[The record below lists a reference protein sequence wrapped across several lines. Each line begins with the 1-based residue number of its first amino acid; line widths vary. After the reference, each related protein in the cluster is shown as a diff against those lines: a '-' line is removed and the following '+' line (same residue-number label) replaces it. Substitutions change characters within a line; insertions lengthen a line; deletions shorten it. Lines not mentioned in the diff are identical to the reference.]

1 MVVAPKSKQNRV
13 IVFDTHSQLFMQQ
26 GNISLIFILRTM
38 ALVLFSLNKIVGSL
52 FHSLVTD
59 GINHATQ
66 DTSTRTVRLYI
77 MRDSINHLN
86 FLSYHFLTYGSERK
100 FYF

>member
-13 IVFDTHSQLFMQQ
+13 TAYDTHSQLFIQQ

-38 ALVLFSLNKIVGSL
+38 ASVTFSLNKIVGSL
-52 FHSLVTD
+52 LHSLVTD

>member
-13 IVFDTHSQLFMQQ
+13 IVSDTHSQLFMQQ

-59 GINHATQ
+59 GIN
-66 DTSTRTVRLYI
+66 TSPRTVRLYI
-77 MRDSINHLN
+77 MRDSINHVN
-86 FLSYHFLTYGSERK
+86 FLFYHFLTYGSERK
-100 FYF
+100 IYFREKA